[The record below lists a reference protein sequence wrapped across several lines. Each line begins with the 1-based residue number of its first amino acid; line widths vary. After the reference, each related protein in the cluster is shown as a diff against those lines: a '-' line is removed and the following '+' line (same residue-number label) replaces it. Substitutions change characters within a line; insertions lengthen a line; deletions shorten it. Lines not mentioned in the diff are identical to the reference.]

1 MKYEKLKNQTNLHWY
16 QLKDGSKL
24 QRYELS
30 DKIYALFDNGTELII
45 PEIAKKIGITEEI
58 ANHIV
63 RSMCIKDLLTRK
75 NKQRNK
81 NVIFLKK
88 IDCALANMLYPKTIV
103 NNFKVKNKKSHKMDD
118 GKNVSYPQATPHMY
132 GTVNTVYE
140 GGE

>member
-88 IDCALANMLYPKTIV
+88 IDCALANMLYPKTIF
-103 NNFKVKNKKSHKMDD
+103 NNLKVKIKNLTKWMMEKMFHIHKLPLICM
-118 GKNVSYPQATPHMY
+118 GL
-132 GTVNTVYE
+132 
-140 GGE
+140 